1 MHEKRNHS
9 KTYYIVI
16 GTYKVN
22 KKCYF
27 YWDFLMF
34 IKNKNKSIKIG
45 FSYTEGK
52 FFISNEVK
60 HDMYIF

>member
-1 MHEKRNHS
+1 MHEKRNYS

-16 GTYKVN
+16 GTYKVS

-34 IKNKNKSIKIG
+34 IRIKQSKLI
-45 FSYTEGK
+45 FSDTEDK